1 MHLNIL
7 PSIMTNKI
15 IRSRREKCIT
25 RLLDIHVFQDSE
37 YKIGSTIL
45 ELGRL
50 DTLVLTLSKNQSI
63 KNLQQIPDNHGSTL
77 YRLLTDPDNVNLEYL
92 SADLFAVSIHY
103 SRDMKI
109 LNLYSILKYQY
120 SYKGYVTCFTET
132 DETDKTDIAFL
143 IRGEFVIKI
152 RIYGD
157 TGTAIDF

>member
-1 MHLNIL
+1 MYIVNAFKYI
-7 PSIMTNKI
+7 PFIMTNKI

-109 LNLYSILKYQY
+109 LNLYSILKY
-120 SYKGYVTCFTET
+120 
-132 DETDKTDIAFL
+132 
-143 IRGEFVIKI
+143 
-152 RIYGD
+152 
-157 TGTAIDF
+157 